1 MDSDLT
7 WLNAFPAL
15 TELYLDDNTIDN
27 LTPDVF
33 LDKFDLKKLSL
44 RNNRISS
51 INSSTLEWFEMSGES
66 LFLSGNVLTDIASD
80 AFLSLSYLK
89 QLDLSNNSISKLVL
103 PPVMPSLQVLRLDA
117 NQLNQFPDGLRNFGS
132 SDVLTLL
139 NVSSNR
145 LTTLP
150 SLTIYGTGDNAKVQT
165 VDLHGNQLTT
175 VDGLTLVG
183 YFKTVNLQDNT
194 LTDISAGVLN
204 RIINLTQLDLSWN
217 LLSTIPQTIC
227 SSSFAI
233 TSLKLSDN
241 RIANI
246 CEDGV
251 IANMSSAILDLDLSY
266 NQLVE
271 VPPSFLSFLGPSL
284 NHLNLSNNFL
294 SKLNGSSVEIS
305 FPNLQSLYMEGNS
318 WNCDCNLLWY
328 RQLAARIEVDWPVCA
343 APSIYQDILVECYDV
358 GSCAYPFNIT
368 TNPKCSAT
376 IPAIVTHARRTLAP
390 DNTKTTI
397 TRSTMQSGESPSP
410 FSTIS
415 APEMWQ
421 SSIHTVTK
429 GAASSASIKFS
440 SSSTL
445 NPNVTSTSKTTP
457 RTTLSVNISVSNS
470 SNNGGSSYSNET
482 IAVGSNVTVSK
493 VPASTSSPVPS
504 KTASMLLSTF
514 SSRMN
519 NTYSMTTSKSLE
531 RSSSAM
537 NKTLTLS
544 PISNPGLATD
554 TSLHL
559 STGSSPSS
567 VSKVAA
573 STYSPGFVSASGN
586 GTRSSLASSTM
597 LSSSSSA
604 GTMSRSL
611 VSGDLS
617 RTTPSVNT
625 NASNSSNHGGSSFG

>member
-80 AFLSLSYLK
+80 TFLSLSYLK
-89 QLDLSNNSISKLVL
+89 QLDISNNSISKLVL

-139 NVSSNR
+139 NVSNNR

-150 SLTIYGTGDNAKVQT
+150 SLTVYGRGVNAQVQT

-294 SKLNGSSVEIS
+294 SKLNGSSVETS

-328 RQLAARIEVDWPVCA
+328 RQLASRIEIDWPVCA

-358 GSCAYPFNIT
+358 GDCVYLLSTTPNLRCSATRSAVSTHARRTPTEAASATIHSSTEANQKSSAVISARATPLILSSTTLTTQNEFTSTNNEFIITHSEFTST
-368 TNPKCSAT
+368 TNRLLDIPPSVDGSSSSVLSSSSVTPPDLSAT
-376 IPAIVTHARRTLAP
+376 IPATIPADTASTL
-390 DNTKTTI
+390 
-397 TRSTMQSGESPSP
+397 ES
-410 FSTIS
+410 
-415 APEMWQ
+415 
-421 SSIHTVTK
+421 TK
-429 GAASSASIKFS
+429 GS
-440 SSSTL
+440 SSCQT
-445 NPNVTSTSKTTP
+445 N
-457 RTTLSVNISVSNS
+457 
-470 SNNGGSSYSNET
+470 
-482 IAVGSNVTVSK
+482 
-493 VPASTSSPVPS
+493 SPVRGGR
-504 KTASMLLSTF
+504 LL
-514 SSRMN
+514 
-519 NTYSMTTSKSLE
+519 LQ
-531 RSSSAM
+531 
-537 NKTLTLS
+537 LTRL
-544 PISNPGLATD
+544 L
-554 TSLHL
+554 
-559 STGSSPSS
+559 
-567 VSKVAA
+567 
-573 STYSPGFVSASGN
+573 
-586 GTRSSLASSTM
+586 
-597 LSSSSSA
+597 
-604 GTMSRSL
+604 
-611 VSGDLS
+611 
-617 RTTPSVNT
+617 
-625 NASNSSNHGGSSFG
+625 